1 MWIGANNGCSYP
13 NYLDVRDN
21 HIFAGLAGYLATTL
35 NLRSGEQIEK
45 ASAQIVT
52 GNLFQMLGVN
62 AALGLLRLTR
72 ELDLAIEVERAQE
85 LVFDALTNGRDDAGI
100 RRLGDALGIAIRH
113 E

>member
-1 MWIGANNGCSYP
+1 MRQYDAVQCANTTLFSVFDSLFLRPVTAAHSEQLTGMWIGANNGCSYP

-62 AALGLLRLTR
+62 AALGRTF
-72 ELDLAIEVERAQE
+72 EP
-85 LVFDALTNGRDDAGI
+85 TG
-100 RRLGDALGIAIRH
+100 RRLR
-113 E
+113 